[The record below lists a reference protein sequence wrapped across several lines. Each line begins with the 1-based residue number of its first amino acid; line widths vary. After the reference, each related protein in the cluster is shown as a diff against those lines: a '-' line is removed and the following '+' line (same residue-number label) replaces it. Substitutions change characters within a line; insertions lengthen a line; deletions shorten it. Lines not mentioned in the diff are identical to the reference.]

1 MSPSTLGLTRPSVM
15 RRFLA
20 ACICF
25 ACAATADAEEIS
37 HSRPNVLFLIG
48 DDHATHV
55 FGAYG
60 NPQART
66 PNLDRLAASGARFDR
81 AYCNSPVCTAS
92 RASFLTGRLPHSVG
106 VTLLKTPLA
115 DEPVT
120 LADLLKP
127 LGYSTAAFGKMH
139 FNSNRTHGFDRLY
152 DHPQINQELANAP
165 PLPLPEGLH
174 VKPKW
179 QPFKDPARVWLNA
192 EALPLG
198 RRREDMPSTR
208 VTNQAVEF
216 LRTHAAKDSNDE
228 ALFFLVVSLYEPHSP
243 FDFPIEMAGAFNP
256 TDFDVPEIGP
266 EIDPQIP
273 AIFRDLTREEKQG
286 IIAAYYTSAQFL
298 DENMGRVLSALEES
312 GLAEDTLV
320 IYIGDH
326 GYNLG
331 HHGRFEKHC
340 FYEPAVRA
348 PLVIRWPGHTRAN
361 SVVSNLVEFIDIYPT
376 IAEVC
381 GANIPDEVEGLSL
394 KPLLESKSASH
405 REMIFSEYYENEEAM
420 VFDGRF
426 KLIYST
432 GKRERQDG
440 YATGHPSIRHDL
452 RLYDLQNDPGE
463 FQNLAATPDH
473 AGLLST
479 LKSEMLLRL
488 KRDSFVASEITEGM
502 TFEQQADLLL
512 TAPDK

>member
-1 MSPSTLGLTRPSVM
+1 MSRLLSVCLM
-15 RRFLA
+15 LA
-20 ACICF
+20 YGF
-25 ACAATADAEEIS
+25 TTNAAEGS
-37 HSRPNVLFLIG
+37 PSRPNVLFLIG
-48 DDHATHV
+48 DDHAAHV

-60 NPQART
+60 NPKART
-66 PNLDRLAASGARFDR
+66 PNLDRLAATGTRFDR

-120 LADLLKP
+120 LADLLKSV
-127 LGYSTAAFGKMH
+127 GYSTAAFGKMH

-165 PLPLPEGLH
+165 PLPLPEG
-174 VKPKW
+174 VSIKPKW

-192 EALPLG
+192 EALPFG

-216 LRTHAAKDSNDE
+216 LRTHAANDTKDE
-228 ALFFLVVSLYEPHSP
+228 APFFLMVSLYEPHSP
-243 FDFPIEMAGAFNP
+243 FDFPIEMAGTFNP
-256 TDFDVPEIGP
+256 KDFDVPEIGP
-266 EIDPQIP
+266 EDDPQIP

-298 DENMGRVLSALEES
+298 DENMGRVLDALEES

-326 GYNLG
+326 GYSLG

-348 PLVIRWPGHTRAN
+348 PLVIRWPGQTRAG
-361 SVVSNLVEFIDIYPT
+361 SEVSSLVEFIDIYPT
-376 IAEVC
+376 IADAC
-381 GANIPDEVEGLSL
+381 GADSPDEVEGLSL
-394 KPLLESKSASH
+394 EPLFESMSASL
-405 REMIFSEYYENEEAM
+405 REMVFSEYFENEEAM

-426 KLIYST
+426 KMIYST

-440 YATGHPSIRHDL
+440 YATGHSPVRHDL
-452 RLYDLQNDPGE
+452 RLYDLQSDPGE
-463 FQNLAATPDH
+463 FQNLAATPEH

-479 LKSEMLLRL
+479 LKAEMLRRL
-488 KRDSFVASEITEGM
+488 KRGSIVATEITESM

-512 TAPDK
+512 TPQDK